1 MKVQKLDP
9 SLLIEVERLK
19 SDRQMDQEIKVL
31 IRTKDEIG
39 ATKRAALEKKG
50 AKVGSVI
57 GDILTATVPARAI
70 SEIAALEFV
79 LFIEK
84 PKTLRLR

>member
-9 SLLIEVERLK
+9 SLLMEIERLK

-31 IRTKDEIG
+31 IRTKDEID
-39 ATKRAALEKKG
+39 ATERARLEEKG
-50 AKVGSVI
+50 VKVGSVI
-57 GDILTATVPARAI
+57 GDILTAMVPVQAI
-70 SEIAALEFV
+70 SEIATLEFV

-84 PKTLRLR
+84 SKTLRLR